1 MRHLLLTGGLGLALL
16 LGLLC
21 FYGVDDIARLVAAIG
36 WGLALI
42 VGLRFAKVAGAAE
55 AWSYLFPRGARMPL
69 GMLYGLRLVREG
81 VNTLLPVAQVGGEF
95 VGARLASHSGLSLGE
110 AGASIAVDLL
120 SQACTQAVF
129 TIAGLVVLASLGSA
143 PALVREIALALLA
156 LIPGLVGFFAVQRF
170 GGFGWVERQFAKI
183 AERIGWLSVGKMP
196 DLDANLK
203 RLYRDRRA
211 LAKNAGLHLV
221 LWFAG
226 SAEIYVALKCL
237 GEAVSWSEA
246 TVIES
251 LALALRS
258 ATFVMPASLGVQEG
272 AMIAICAVFGLSAP
286 IALAVSLSKRLAE
299 IVVGVVGLM
308 IWQIFERSILSRRAA
323 RLPTG
328 AVSGDA
334 DAAVTRHPMASSA
347 DELTAETPLPAK

>member
-1 MRHLLLTGGLGLALL
+1 MRHLMLTGGLGLALL
-16 LGLLC
+16 LGLLYV
-21 FYGVDDIARLVAAIG
+21 YGFDDIARLVAAIG
-36 WGLALI
+36 WGLAII
-42 VGLRFAKVAGAAE
+42 VGLRFAKVAGAAQ
-55 AWSYLFPRGARMPL
+55 AWSYLFPRGARMPKAT
-69 GMLYGLRLVREG
+69 LYGLRLVREG

-95 VGARLASHSGLSLGE
+95 IGARLASHNGLTLGE

-129 TIAGLVVLASLGSA
+129 TVAGLVILASLGSA
-143 PALVREIALALLA
+143 PELVREIALALLA
-156 LIPGLVGFFAVQRF
+156 LIPGLIGFFAVQRF
-170 GGFGWVERQFAKI
+170 GGFGWVERQFAKL
-183 AERIGWLSVGKMP
+183 AERIEWLSVGKMP

-211 LAKNAGLHLV
+211 LGKNAALHLA

-226 SAEIYVALKCL
+226 SAEIYVALKFL
-237 GEAVSWSEA
+237 GEAVTWSEA

-272 AMIAICAVFGLSAP
+272 AVIAICAVFGISAP
-286 IALAVSLSKRLAE
+286 VALAVSLSKRLAE

-308 IWQIFERSILSRRAA
+308 IWQVFERTILAQRAA
-323 RLPTG
+323 RAPEEG
-328 AVSGDA
+328 NSV
-334 DAAVTRHPMASSA
+334 DAAAAEAKRSLSSA
-347 DELTAETPLPAK
+347 AAEISETPLAAK

>member
-16 LGLLC
+16 LGLLY
-21 FYGVDDIARLVAAIG
+21 FYGFDDVARLVAAIG
-36 WGLALI
+36 WGLAAI

-55 AWSYLFPRGARMPL
+55 AWSYLFPRGARMTPAT
-69 GMLYGLRLVREG
+69 LYGLRLVREG

-95 VGARLASHSGLSLGE
+95 VGARLASHNGLTLGE

-120 SQACTQAVF
+120 SQACTQALF
-129 TIAGLVVLASLGSA
+129 TIAGLVLLAGLGSA

-156 LIPGLVGFFAVQRF
+156 LIPGLIGFFAVQRF
-170 GGFGWVERQFAKI
+170 GGFGWVERHYANL
-183 AERIGWLSVGKMP
+183 AERVKWLSVGKMP
-196 DLDANLK
+196 DLDVNLK

-226 SAEIYVALKCL
+226 SAEIYVALKFL
-237 GEAVSWSEA
+237 GEGVTWSEA

-251 LALALRS
+251 LSLALRS
-258 ATFVMPASLGVQEG
+258 ATFVMPASLGVQE
-272 AMIAICAVFGLSAP
+272 AAVIAICAVFGLSAP
-286 IALAVSLSKRLAE
+286 VALAVSLSKRLAE

-308 IWQIFERSILSRRAA
+308 IWQLFERAILLRRATSSDA
-323 RLPTG
+323 G
-328 AVSGDA
+328 A
-334 DAAVTRHPMASSA
+334 AAAIDPASS
-347 DELTAETPLPAK
+347 TANDVGARNAPVPAE